1 MRDVFPPEKHAIAV
15 YPLNNWGGLEITAI
29 EEACV
34 EVTTNNGERRKQAGR
49 HKIYQTSRAV
59 HISLCMALVIIWT
72 NSQEYERRSSR
83 KKRRSAAIERSNM
96 NYVRSIP

>member
-49 HKIYQTSRAV
+49 HKNLSDESGPCIFHYAWLSLLSGRIHKSMSAAAAV
-59 HISLCMALVIIWT
+59 
-72 NSQEYERRSSR
+72 
-83 KKRRSAAIERSNM
+83 RSAAAQQSKGAI
-96 NYVRSIP
+96 

>member
-34 EVTTNNGERRKQAGR
+34 EVTTNNGR
-49 HKIYQTSRAV
+49 HKIYQTSQGRAYFIM
-59 HISLCMALVIIWT
+59 HG
-72 NSQEYERRSSR
+72 SR
-83 KKRRSAAIERSNM
+83 YYLDKFTR
-96 NYVRSIP
+96 V

>member
-34 EVTTNNGERRKQAGR
+34 EVAIYNGEHLKHAVR
-49 HKIYQTSRAV
+49 HKNYQTNKGQAYFIMHGSRYYLDEFTRV
-59 HISLCMALVIIWT
+59 
-72 NSQEYERRSSR
+72 
-83 KKRRSAAIERSNM
+83 
-96 NYVRSIP
+96 

>member
-15 YPLNNWGGLEITAI
+15 DPLNNWGGLEITAI

-49 HKIYQTSRAV
+49 HKIYQTSQGRAYFIM
-59 HISLCMALVIIWT
+59 HG
-72 NSQEYERRSSR
+72 SR
-83 KKRRSAAIERSNM
+83 YYLDEFTR
-96 NYVRSIP
+96 V

>member
-34 EVTTNNGERRKQAGR
+34 EVAINNGERRPPQNLSDEQGPCVFHYAWLSLLSGR
-49 HKIYQTSRAV
+49 IHKSI
-59 HISLCMALVIIWT
+59 
-72 NSQEYERRSSR
+72 
-83 KKRRSAAIERSNM
+83 SAAVERSNM
-96 NYVRSIP
+96 NYVRNIP

>member
-34 EVTTNNGERRKQAGR
+34 EVTTNNGERR
-49 HKIYQTSRAV
+49 
-59 HISLCMALVIIWT
+59 
-72 NSQEYERRSSR
+72 
-83 KKRRSAAIERSNM
+83 SAAVERSNM
-96 NYVRSIP
+96 NHVRNVL